1 MKTIHIFIFSIV
13 SILAIICII
22 LLSEKHEKSQEE
34 ENRKIAIERD
44 NQINAIGD
52 RVKEISERFER
63 ESKKIDD
70 ELERKNKA
78 IDANFRLAR
87 AKLELAEQLEI
98 SAKHETDAHK
108 ARLLINRAEKLKAEA
123 EEILQ

>member
-87 AKLELAEQLEI
+87 AK
-98 SAKHETDAHK
+98 T
-108 ARLLINRAEKLKAEA
+108 
-123 EEILQ
+123 